1 MPKLRVPGPPKL
13 KINKKR
19 AWGRGYIIYKLQK
32 CYHSSTFEMLQIEK
46 RVIEANEEYFRSI
59 NLLFRWNPA
68 ATGILDHCVTLEGL
82 VIGDDPCYVNL
93 VIDRSSASSH
103 APLRFSRLSLET
115 LISFR
120 TSHSTIN
127 MIEEI
132 GTKYMEFG
140 ICLLNDHSGRYISS
154 LEKDCRAISGD
165 IIRKILEDWI
175 GGRRGAKPVEWSV
188 LAKTLDDI
196 GLQRLASDIR
206 RTLNLI

>member
-1 MPKLRVPGPPKL
+1 
-13 KINKKR
+13 
-19 AWGRGYIIYKLQK
+19 
-32 CYHSSTFEMLQIEK
+32 MLQIERSK
-46 RVIEANEEYFRSI
+46 IETNEEYFRSI
-59 NLLFRWNPA
+59 NLLFRWKTP
-68 ATGILDHCVTLEGL
+68 TCTSLDHRVTLEGL
-82 VIGDDPCYVNL
+82 VIGDDPCYINL

-115 LISFR
+115 LISFI

-132 GTKYMEFG
+132 GTKYSEFG
-140 ICLLNDHSGRYISS
+140 ICLMNDENGRYVSS
-154 LEKDCRAISGD
+154 LAKEFRANSGD
-165 IIRKILEDWI
+165 INKKILEDWI

-188 LAKTLDDI
+188 LAETLDEI